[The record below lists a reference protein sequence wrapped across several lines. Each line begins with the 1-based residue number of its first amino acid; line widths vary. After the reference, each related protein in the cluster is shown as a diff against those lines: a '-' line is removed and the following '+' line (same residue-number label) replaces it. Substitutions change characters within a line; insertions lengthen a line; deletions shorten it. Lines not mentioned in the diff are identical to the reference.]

1 MKKKIIPYIIIII
14 SFILFAVNVY
24 QLDFNNL
31 NQNSFYGIISNIFL
45 IVLGIYL
52 IYQSKKNG

>member
-14 SFILFAVNVY
+14 SFILLAVNVY

-31 NQNSFYGIISNIFL
+31 TQNSFYGIISNIFL
-45 IVLGIYL
+45 MVLGIYL